1 MIIARDNNKTASDI
15 SEIKLFLFDLDGVII
30 RENKLSSKDELKSIQ
45 KCISDFAS
53 KLEEQKFYAG
63 VITGRDKDEL
73 TETLDALD
81 NCFVITSS
89 IDKAVKAEEIINELN
104 ISFQNVLYVGDGILD
119 IPLLSKVGISIAPK
133 SARRE
138 VKRVVDFVLDVKN
151 CEELINDINRM
162 IEGEIE

>member
-1 MIIARDNNKTASDI
+1 MIITRNNKKITAGISD
-15 SEIKLFLFDLDGVII
+15 IKLFLFDLNGVLI
-30 RENKLSSKDELKSIQ
+30 RENELSSKDKLKSTLN
-45 KCISDFAS
+45 CISDFVN
-53 KLEEQKFYAG
+53 KLKEQNFYAG

-89 IDKAVKAEEIINELN
+89 IDKAVKAEEIIYKLN
-104 ISFQNVLYVGDGILD
+104 LSFKNVLYVGDGILD

-151 CEELINDINRM
+151 CEELISNITQL
-162 IEGEIE
+162 IEGKIE